1 MSKNMQIPGTT
12 QIKASKIVPPTA
24 TQIEQIWLQIPEF
37 GKAINQLAYQ
47 VHNLQQQIGALQ
59 MSGLE
64 QAYLT
69 KHLATGLKI
78 ELPSLEAIRDEIRA
92 DRLTFLQAVLESD
105 GVNEEQKVA
114 IKKQIEELQTTI
126 EEQPKEESSD
136 EPTEETS
143 AKDTTVAP
151 ADDGK

>member
-1 MSKNMQIPGTT
+1 MAKNMQIPGTT
-12 QIKASKIVPPTA
+12 QVNAKQIVPPTA
-24 TQIEQIWLQIPEF
+24 TQIEQIWVQIPEF
-37 GKAINQLAYQ
+37 GKAINQLAFQ

-59 MSGLE
+59 MAGLE

-78 ELPSLEAIRDEIRA
+78 ELPTLEEIRDEIRT

-105 GVNEEQKVA
+105 GVNEEQKGA

-126 EEQPKEESSD
+126 EEKSSD
-136 EPTEETS
+136 ESTEETPPE
-143 AKDTTVAP
+143 DTTVP
-151 ADDGK
+151 ATEDDE